1 MKKSLIALAAL
12 AAVGAV
18 SAQSSVTMYGRMDLG
33 WGTATTKSATGAQD
47 KTTGLVDGVQTS
59 SAIGFRGTEDLGGG
73 LTAGFNLEQGYSATQ
88 SNGWNMRTGSSGHQV
103 TNGGAMST
111 GTMREGNLSLRGGFG
126 LVQVGTLQW
135 SAGYTVASR
144 WGMFAEG
151 FGGGEAHTTMPA
163 RITGLSWTSPV
174 MSNTTVTL
182 QHGGA
187 HGQRTDRESVS
198 AGSDGFTKNKEA
210 RTGINIQHTAGP
222 LYLGAAY
229 ESTAVNKVG
238 NTGTVTA
245 AIPAIAAGGGA
256 VAATTG
262 AVTSTLAT
270 NAYGAPVANG
280 TSGTRTE
287 KAWTVA
293 ANYDLGVAVLR
304 GMMVE
309 RDNGAATAVKTSGKG
324 VSVAVPMGALTLS
337 VATGM
342 IEVKTGGTTTS
353 DISGH
358 QLTARYNLSKRTNM
372 YIHYGT
378 DKDDKAASTAQGKRT
393 RTIAGLVHTF

>member
-1 MKKSLIALAAL
+1 
-12 AAVGAV
+12 
-18 SAQSSVTMYGRMDLG
+18 
-33 WGTATTKSATGAQD
+33 
-47 KTTGLVDGVQTS
+47 
-59 SAIGFRGTEDLGGG
+59 
-73 LTAGFNLEQGYSATQ
+73 
-88 SNGWNMRTGSSGHQV
+88 
-103 TNGGAMST
+103 
-111 GTMREGNLSLRGGFG
+111 MREGNLSLRGGFG

-182 QHGGA
+182 QHGSA
-187 HGQRTDRESVS
+187 HGQRTDRES
-198 AGSDGFTKNKEA
+198 AANAADGFTKNKEA
-210 RTGINIQHTAGP
+210 RTGFNIQHTAGP

-229 ESTAVNKVG
+229 ESTAVEKIG
-238 NTGTVTA
+238 NTA
-245 AIPAIAAGGGA
+245 PA
-256 VAATTG
+256 
-262 AVTSTLAT
+262 AT
-270 NAYGAPVANG
+270 NAYGGTVTNG
-280 TSGTRTE
+280 TSVAARTE

-293 ANYDLGVAVLR
+293 ANYDFGVAVLR

-309 RDNGAATAVKTSGKG
+309 RDNGAATAVKTSGRG
-324 VSVAVPMGALTLS
+324 VSVAVPMGALTLA

-353 DISGH
+353 DVSGH

>member
-33 WGTATTKSATGAQD
+33 WGTATTKAANGTQD

-73 LTAGFNLEQGYSATQ
+73 LIAGFNLEQGYSATQ

-182 QHGGA
+182 QHGSA
-187 HGQRTDRESVS
+187 HGQRTDRES
-198 AGSDGFTKNKEA
+198 AADAADGLRKNKEA
-210 RTGINIQHTAGP
+210 RTGFNIQHTAGP

-229 ESTAVNKVG
+229 ESTAVDK
-238 NTGTVTA
+238 
-245 AIPAIAAGGGA
+245 IANA
-256 VAATTG
+256 AAT
-262 AVTSTLAT
+262 T
-270 NAYGAPVANG
+270 NAYGGTVAAGSTAN
-280 TSGTRTE
+280 RTE

-293 ANYDLGVAVLR
+293 ANYDFGVAVLR

-309 RDNGAATAVKTSGKG
+309 RDNGAATAVKTSGRG
-324 VSVAVPMGALTLS
+324 VSVAVPMGALTLA

-353 DISGH
+353 DVSGH

-378 DKDDKAASTAQGKRT
+378 DKDSANTSATTQTSKRT